1 MADRVQMDDGAGVA
15 VIAVD
20 PAAAV
25 SDPILA
31 AAGGVEAP
39 ARPRTTGRI
48 GESVPRPDGI
58 PKTTG
63 SFQFSSDLWADG
75 MLWGRALR
83 SPHPYARIRSIN
95 IAPALAIA
103 GVRAVLTADDV
114 PGEGT
119 YGLEHADQ
127 PVLAADI
134 VRYCGEP
141 VALVAADHPE
151 TARLAAEAIVVDYE
165 PLPAVTDAA
174 AAADAPP
181 IHPDGNVFR
190 HMRIRH
196 GDPDAT
202 ADVVVEGDYE
212 VGMQDQAFMGTE
224 SGLALPSGDGGVELF
239 ISTQWLHADQR
250 QIAEALDLAPEDVHI
265 TLAGVGGAFG
275 AREDVTLQIH
285 LCLLA
290 LHTGRPVK
298 MLYNREESFF
308 GHVHRHPA
316 RLQYRHHATADGRLV
331 KVEATVTLDGG
342 AYASTTAAVLANAC
356 FFAAGP
362 YDVPNAVVDGWG
374 MRTNNPPCGAMRGF
388 GVVQVCFAHEA
399 QMDRLAE
406 TLGIDPLELRLRNA
420 LGPGDTLIT
429 GQKITGTAPMTELLE
444 ALATYPLPPGT
455 DGPRIDGPRTGGPR
469 TGGPRTDG
477 PRTGGSGDG
486 VDGNGA
492 ADAAMSRPG
501 GAGRTAD
508 DSHVRRG
515 VGYAASI
522 KNLMFSEGFDD
533 YSTAACRL
541 SEGVATIT
549 CACVEVGQGFV
560 TLAQQIAREVL
571 GVQQV
576 QLDPADTAIG
586 SAGSSSASR
595 QTWMSG
601 GAVLAACE
609 GVRDKVLTYV
619 AAESGIPAS
628 ELALRD
634 GQVMSTSG
642 LGRSLAEISS
652 ERDFRHEIEYHHAPT
667 TTVDADGQGEPHVSF
682 AFAAHRAVVDVD
694 ADLGLLRAVEVA
706 TTQDVGRILNPMQAL
721 GQIEGG
727 IAQGVGLAV
736 MEEIVLDGGRV
747 RNASFTD
754 YLIPTALDMCDVRV
768 ALLVEEPEPGA
779 PFGAKGIGEP
789 PTISSTPAVV
799 AAVRQA
805 TGLPLNRVPIR
816 PSDIALHPDRTPQR
830 S

>member
-1 MADRVQMDDGAGVA
+1 MDGTAGVGA
-15 VIAVD
+15 V
-20 PAAAV
+20 
-25 SDPILA
+25 LN
-31 AAGGVEAP
+31 AAGGVQAP

-48 GESVPRPDGI
+48 GESVARPDGI

-63 SFQFSSDLWADG
+63 AFAFSSDLWADG
-75 MLWGRALR
+75 MLWGQALR
-83 SPHPYARIRSIN
+83 SPHPHARIRSIN
-95 IAPALAIA
+95 IAPALAIG
-103 GVRAVLTADDV
+103 GVRAVLTADDL
-114 PGEGT
+114 PGT
-119 YGLEHADQ
+119 GLFGIEHADQ
-127 PVLAADI
+127 PVLAHDV

-151 TARLAAEAIVVDYE
+151 IARLAAEAIVVDYE
-165 PLPAVTDAA
+165 PLAAVTDAT

-181 IHPDGNVFR
+181 IGPEGNLFR
-190 HMRIRH
+190 HIRIRH
-196 GDPDAT
+196 GDAT
-202 ADVVVEGDYE
+202 ATGDVVVEGDYE

-224 SGLALPSGDGGVELF
+224 SGLAMPTVDGGVELF
-239 ISTQWLHADQR
+239 ISTQWLHNDQR
-250 QIAEALDLAPEDVHI
+250 QIAEALGLAPSDVHL

-290 LHTGRPVK
+290 RHTGRPVK

-316 RLQYRHHATADGRLV
+316 RMRYRHHATADGRLV
-331 KVEATVTLDGG
+331 KVEAEIILDGG
-342 AYASTTAAVLANAC
+342 AYASTTAAVLANAS
-356 FFAAGP
+356 FFATGP
-362 YDVPNAVVDGWG
+362 YKVPNAAVDGWG

-399 QMDRLAE
+399 QMDRLADA
-406 TLGIDPLELRLRNA
+406 LGVDPLELRLRNA
-420 LGPGDTLIT
+420 LAPGDTLIT
-429 GQKITGTAPMTELLE
+429 GQQITGTAPVAELLE
-444 ALATYPLPPGT
+444 ALGEYPLPQGT
-455 DGPRIDGPRTGGPR
+455 DGAGRYGTG
-469 TGGPRTDG
+469 
-477 PRTGGSGDG
+477 
-486 VDGNGA
+486 GNGA
-492 ADAAMSRPG
+492 AGAMARPG

-541 SEGVATIT
+541 SDGVATIT

-576 QLDPADTAIG
+576 LLDPADTAIG

-609 GVRDKVLTYV
+609 GVRDKVLAYV
-619 AAESGIPAS
+619 SAECGIPPT
-628 ELALRD
+628 ELSLRD
-634 GQVMSTSG
+634 GQVISDSG
-642 LGRSLAEISS
+642 LSRDLADISA

-667 TTVDADGQGEPHVSF
+667 TEVDADGQGEPHVSF

-694 ADLGLLRAVEVA
+694 ADLGLLRTVEVA
-706 TTQDVGRILNPMQAL
+706 TTQDVGRILNPQQAV

-736 MEEIVLDGGRV
+736 MEEIVLDAGRV

-754 YLIPTALDMCDVRV
+754 YLIPTALDMCDVRI
-768 ALLVEEPEPGA
+768 ARLVEEPEPGA

-805 TGLPLNRVPIR
+805 TGLPMNRVPIR
-816 PSDIALHPDRTPQR
+816 PGDIALHPDRNQR
-830 S
+830 RS

>member
-1 MADRVQMDDGAGVA
+1 MCTYGVKRLVTDGAEVFGSLAGVGSFDA
-15 VIAVD
+15 VGATDVD
-20 PAAAV
+20 AV
-25 SDPILA
+25 S

-39 ARPRTTGRI
+39 ARPRTVGRI
-48 GESVPRPDGI
+48 GESVPRPDGV

-75 MLWGRALR
+75 MLWGQALR
-83 SPHPYARIRSIN
+83 SPHPSARIRSIN
-95 IAPALAIA
+95 IAPALVIA

-114 PGEGT
+114 PGKGV
-119 YGLEHADQ
+119 YGLEHTDQ
-127 PVLAADI
+127 PVLAADV

-151 TARLAAEAIVVDYE
+151 TARQAAEAIVVDYE
-165 PLPAVTDAA
+165 PLEPVTDAA

-181 IHPDGNVFR
+181 IHPDGNLFR
-190 HMRIRH
+190 HIRIRH
-196 GDPDAT
+196 GDPTAT
-202 ADVVVEGDYE
+202 GDVVIEGDYE

-224 SGLALPSGDGGVELF
+224 SGLALPTGDGGVELF
-239 ISTQWLHADQR
+239 ISTQWLHADQT
-250 QIAEALDLAPEDVHI
+250 QIAEALGMAPEDIHI

-316 RLQYRHHATADGRLV
+316 RMRYRHHATADGLLV

-356 FFAAGP
+356 FFAGGP
-362 YDVPNAVVDGWG
+362 YKLPNAVVDGWG

-399 QMDRLAE
+399 QMDRLADA
-406 TLGIDPLELRLRNA
+406 LGIDPLELRLRNA
-420 LGPGDTLIT
+420 LAPGDTLIT
-429 GQKITGTAPMTELLE
+429 GQKITGTAPVAELLE
-444 ALATYPLPPGT
+444 ALGEYPLPQGT
-455 DGPRIDGPRTGGPR
+455 DGAGGN
-469 TGGPRTDG
+469 
-477 PRTGGSGDG
+477 GSG
-486 VDGNGA
+486 GNGA
-492 ADAAMSRPG
+492 ADAMARPG

-508 DSHVRRG
+508 DAHVRRG
-515 VGYAASI
+515 IGYAASI

-576 QLDPADTAIG
+576 FLNPADTAIG

-609 GVRDKVLTYV
+609 GVRDKVLAYV
-619 AAESGIPAS
+619 SGETGIPAT

-634 GQVMSTSG
+634 GDVVSTSG
-642 LGRSLAEISS
+642 LRRGLDDIGA
-652 ERDFRHEIEYHHAPT
+652 ERDFRHEVEYHHAPT
-667 TTVDADGQGEPHVSF
+667 TEVDADGQGTPHVSF

-694 ADLGLLRAVEVA
+694 ADLGLLRTVEVA
-706 TTQDVGRILNPMQAL
+706 TTQDVGRILNPVQAL

-768 ALLVEEPEPGA
+768 ARLVEEPEPGA

-799 AAVRQA
+799 AAVRRA

-816 PSDIALHPDRTPQR
+816 PSDIALHPDR
-830 S
+830 